1 MRHMEYLVH
10 PSQAISHSALSESG
24 ELLRFLP
31 LFKNIKCCHFIWRLL
46 QISQHQN
53 LKIFTFYLSTYTTN
67 DKGFLNVS
75 DDCFMTHNFSAFDTH
90 FKESESRFECCP
102 RRLRGSGQDVKLR
115 NIVVAPCIPSRR

>member
-1 MRHMEYLVH
+1 MRSMEDLIH
-10 PSQAISHSALSESG
+10 PSQAISHSAVHCLSLG
-24 ELLRFLP
+24 AAPVLTTVQKYQMLP
-31 LFKNIKCCHFIWRLL
+31 
-46 QISQHQN
+46 
-53 LKIFTFYLSTYTTN
+53 FYLETSTDFTTPKPENIYILFIYTTN

>member
-1 MRHMEYLVH
+1 MRSIEDLVH
-10 PSQAISHSALSESG
+10 PSQAISHSSLSESG

-31 LFKNIKCCHFIWRLL
+31 LFKTIKCCHFYLET
-46 QISQHQN
+46 STD
-53 LKIFTFYLSTYTTN
+53 FTTPKPENIYILFIYTTN

-115 NIVVAPCIPSRR
+115 NIVMAPCIPSRR